1 MDALL
6 IALLL
11 SAFAAM
17 AVLTYRLAMFL
28 ALRFR
33 NDPAVLSAIML
44 ATIVNCAVSAAGGWL
59 LAGFI
64 GTSARTLFFALSFL
78 FAGAGMLM
86 PVKRPDDVGGWRIG
100 AFFTSFFAMFI
111 LEFGD
116 KSQFIV
122 AAVAM
127 RTGDPVLSA
136 VGGSL
141 GILLALAPRSEEH
154 TSELQ
159 SLMRISYA
167 VFCLK
172 KKTTNNKQHITK
184 PT

>member
-6 IALLL
+6 IALLA
-11 SAFAAM
+11 SAFAEM
-17 AVLTYRLAMFL
+17 GDRTQLLAMVL

-33 NDPAVLSAIML
+33 NDPAVLGGIML

-64 GTSARTLFFALSFL
+64 GTSAWTLFFALSFL

-86 PVKRPDDVGGWRIG
+86 
-100 AFFTSFFAMFI
+100 
-111 LEFGD
+111 
-116 KSQFIV
+116 
-122 AAVAM
+122 
-127 RTGDPVLSA
+127 
-136 VGGSL
+136 
-141 GILLALAPRSEEH
+141 RSEEH

-172 KKTTNNKQHITK
+172 KKKTLIKRY
-184 PT
+184 

>member
-6 IALLL
+6 IALLA
-11 SAFAAM
+11 SAFAEM
-17 AVLTYRLAMFL
+17 GDRTQLLAMVL

-78 FAGAGMLM
+78 FAGAG
-86 PVKRPDDVGGWRIG
+86 
-100 AFFTSFFAMFI
+100 
-111 LEFGD
+111 
-116 KSQFIV
+116 
-122 AAVAM
+122 
-127 RTGDPVLSA
+127 
-136 VGGSL
+136 
-141 GILLALAPRSEEH
+141 RSEEH

-159 SLMRISYA
+159 SLMRISYD

-172 KKTTNNKQHITK
+172 KKTINNDTIYITNIT
-184 PT
+184 